1 MMKDQELMLK
11 VADLTLHAM
20 NGTLSPEQ
28 FEQFQELLS
37 HSQAARDCYAEILWT
52 HIGLNSM
59 EGISGL
65 QRFDQGLLNAMLEDE
80 SQAPAIELNTEK
92 ATEVKVATQN
102 PTVKSEPEFLRRI
115 RLVIVAALAAV
126 LMIALSPLY
135 MPGMA
140 EKEVA
145 TLTDSIDSYWANM
158 NGAIA
163 KGTRFT
169 DGRGVWKLERGMAQI
184 QFDSD
189 VQLVVEAP
197 AEFQILDS
205 DRISLDR
212 GKIYAVVAPKGIGF
226 TVFTDNARIT
236 DLGTE
241 FGVEVSEKRD
251 TLLHVIKGR
260 TVLKTDNSAEIEVNK
275 ESAKK
280 IDSNTGKVFDIVCQ
294 DDLFVRGIDSE
305 RDIIWR
311 QQPGLALADIVAGGD
326 GLGQVGKARVLNPI
340 DAKYRDA
347 ADLGLRKPKGIY
359 NLMSDSQF
367 VDGVFV
373 VDPHNSETVVTSSG
387 IKIDTPDLEGGITH
401 GIVAFRGK
409 IQEKFPTVPNVVING
424 KSYDKNNVIMIH
436 SNCGITFDLETI
448 RNNYP
453 EYELAGFRSLACI
466 SETLASLTKRKAF
479 VDFFLLVDGEVR
491 YQVIGLNAVSEAL
504 NVEVE
509 LNQNNRFLTI
519 IVTDCPSLSDSNFPH
534 NCVDNDFFNLIDP
547 ELVIKNKSNI
557 VEYSK

>member
-1 MMKDQELMLK
+1 MKKDQELMLK

-20 NGTLSPEQ
+20 NGTLTPEQ
-28 FEQFQELLS
+28 FKEFQELLAQS
-37 HSQAARDCYAEILWT
+37 PSARDCYVEILWT

-65 QRFDQGLLNAMLEDE
+65 QKFDQGLLNAMLEDE
-80 SQAPAIELNTEK
+80 SQAPTIELNPQKK
-92 ATEVKVATQN
+92 ADDKVVVIK
-102 PTVKSEPEFLRRI
+102 PTTRSEPEFLRRT
-115 RLVIVAALAAV
+115 RLVIVMALAAV
-126 LMIALSPLY
+126 LMIALSPVY

-145 TLTDSIDSYWANM
+145 TLTDSIDTYWANM
-158 NGAIA
+158 NGDIA
-163 KGTRFT
+163 RGTRFT
-169 DGRGVWKLERGMAQI
+169 DGRGVWKLQRGMAQI

-226 TVFTDNARIT
+226 TVFTDNARII

-241 FGVEVSEKRD
+241 FGVEVSDKRD

-260 TVLKTDNSAEIEVNK
+260 TVLKTDSNEQIEVSK

-280 IDSNTGKVFDIVCQ
+280 IDSNNGKIYDIVCQ

-347 ADLGLRKPKGIY
+347 ADLGLRKPKGTY

-373 VDPHNSETVVTSSG
+373 VDPRNSETVVTSSG
-387 IKIDTPDLEGGITH
+387 IKIDTPELEGGITH

-409 IQEKFPTVPNVVING
+409 IQETFPTVPNLVINS
-424 KSYDKNNVIMIH
+424 KNYDKNNVIMIH
-436 SNCGITFDLETI
+436 SNCGITFDLEAI

-466 SETLASLTKRKAF
+466 SESLASLTKRKAF
-479 VDFFLLVDGEVR
+479 VDFILLVDGEVR
-491 YQVIGLNAVSEAL
+491 YQVIGLNAVSDPL
-504 NVEVE
+504 DVEVE

-534 NCVDNDFFNLIDP
+534 NCVDNDFFNLVDP
-547 ELVIKNKSNI
+547 ELVIRNKSNI
-557 VEYSK
+557 IK